1 MKIGKFVIGAALLA
15 LASCD
20 QGNKFTVEGTIEGA
34 EDSLLYFEAI
44 TLEGVQKLD
53 SVKLKSDGSFCFKS
67 DAPGNPEFYALRIN
81 SNRINFSVDSVETVT
96 INASLPGMNLNYTVE
111 GSESS
116 EQIRQI
122 VLRQAQLQTHVIAI
136 EKSETLYPGEIS
148 DSVQNLVNKYKLEMR
163 DEYILKNPGTAA
175 AYYAVSQSIVDLY
188 TIYQLFDPIGNRD
201 DVKCYAAVAN
211 SWDALYPDAKRT
223 EQICNMAIK
232 GMQATAPPSQRVI
245 NVDESKIS
253 EAGIIEIELP
263 DIKSQIRKITDLK
276 GKVVLLDFT
285 MYGAESSAERT
296 RMMRQL
302 YDKYKSQG
310 LEIYQVS
317 LDDDIHYWKLA
328 CENLPWICVHETNGS
343 TSRTYGVVNVPTS
356 FIINRDN
363 EIVLRSENFTGSAE
377 EEIQKYL

>member
-1 MKIGKFVIGAALLA
+1 MKISKFIIGAALLA

-20 QGNKFTVEGTIEGA
+20 QGNKFSVKGTIEGA
-34 EDSLLYFEAI
+34 EDSVLYFEAI
-44 TLEGVQKLD
+44 TLDGVQKLD
-53 SVKLKSDGSFCFKS
+53 SVKLKSDGSYCFKS
-67 DAPGNPEFYALRIN
+67 DVPGNPEFYALRIN
-81 SNRINFSVDSVETVT
+81 SNRINFAVDSIETIT

-111 GSESS
+111 GSASS
-116 EQIRQI
+116 EQIRKI
-122 VLRQAQLQTHVIAI
+122 VLRQSQLQAHVIAV
-136 EKSETLYPGEIS
+136 EKSESLFPGEIK
-148 DSVQNLVNKYKLEMR
+148 DSVQHLVDKYKQEMR
-163 DEYILKNPGTAA
+163 DEFIITNPGSAE

-188 TIYQLFDPIGNRD
+188 SIYQLFDPIGNRD

-232 GMQATAPPSQRVI
+232 GMQATAPPREHVI
-245 NVDESKIS
+245 DVDESKIS

-263 DIKSQIRKITDLK
+263 DIKSKMRKITDLK

-285 MYGAESSAERT
+285 LYGAENSAERT

-302 YDKYKSQG
+302 YDKYKDKG

-317 LDDDIHYWKLA
+317 LDDDLHFWKVA

-343 TSRTYGVVNVPTS
+343 TTRTYGVVNVPTS

-363 EIVLRSENFTGSAE
+363 EIVIRSENFQGTVE
-377 EEIQKYL
+377 DEVLKCL